1 MIKREKSFYVVWM
14 VLLLTV
20 VLGLG
25 IYASIKWIFWN
36 KKQIDFSEQTSVFL
50 EGAKDSVGNIFITRS
65 QLEKIEEENELRIAA
80 INEDYEEQIKVLEN
94 KIQQQNKQISKLNNE
109 KTQLAK
115 KHQSA
120 LNSVRNNAEKSRQRL
135 LADKNKEIQNLENK
149 LTKIEKELN
158 TALAFDPVI
167 KDEKAKEII
176 EKYQEKNI
184 AAFDINQYNDE
195 NTPKELLKALED
207 VKQDYLNLNYLL
219 AKLLET
225 PYKNSTGTYLSTV
238 KLVAHNAGNKLVL
251 AADKYICDLQNK
263 CLDLEKQIE
272 TFQTLSTAP
281 PMENLESETT
291 SSQNE
296 ETNIIIDS
304 NEDTVENCT
313 ELNEIK

>member
-167 KDEKAKEII
+167 KDEKGKEII